1 MLLLRVLLQLLL
13 ICIITDCKCCAVVIL
28 DTVAMRALAVN
39 AVSADNVA
47 ANTAA
52 EGAGVVYADEVSAC
66 ISFQCCFCE
75 WHMAV

>member
-13 ICIITDCKCCAVVIL
+13 ICIITYCKCCAVDIL
-28 DTVAMRALAVN
+28 DAVAMRALAVN

-52 EGAGVVYADEVSAC
+52 EGAGVV
-66 ISFQCCFCE
+66 
-75 WHMAV
+75 